1 MLYSFHYG
9 SKRDVRILIVTTKM
23 KGIYANIIWFAIVI
37 FGLSG
42 AAFWRHNST
51 EWASMADSRL
61 VYNLVYG
68 LVAMYLIVATVGL
81 IIKRK
86 WGYVFAVSANAM
98 LALISIGLLLAS
110 LVMARPT
117 LSVQEIVQIN
127 SSNLLA
133 GLVSLCFCVWLL
145 KSKVRNIYS

>member
-86 WGYVFAVSANAM
+86 VGLCICCLGKCNAGSY
-98 LALISIGLLLAS
+98 LNWTFISIISYGATHLERTRDCTNKFKQSTCRLGKSMLLRMVA
-110 LVMARPT
+110 
-117 LSVQEIVQIN
+117 
-127 SSNLLA
+127 
-133 GLVSLCFCVWLL
+133 
-145 KSKVRNIYS
+145 

>member
-1 MLYSFHYG
+1 
-9 SKRDVRILIVTTKM
+9 
-23 KGIYANIIWFAIVI
+23 
-37 FGLSG
+37 
-42 AAFWRHNST
+42 
-51 EWASMADSRL
+51 MADSRL

-133 GLVSLCFCVWLL
+133 GLVSLCFCVWLP